1 MTFSDL
7 NWLLMQFQLVFNLF
21 ELTSYPKMMKLTPV
35 IESPNFLQ
43 NNHFRVIFNISLHA
57 MRRLLGNHMTIKF
70 FRNPKTLYFCGIW
83 NPLIL
88 FIFHKMA
95 SFSRLTYQNH
105 AFLGLKSRNHAFSV
119 QNNHY
124 AWPKHELRIEPG
136 TSVHACI
143 CINTII
149 SCTLT
154 NILFYRYFDH
164 LNWIYFVTKS
174 AVFCIFVVCPPLE
187 WNKEPFFLFRTEL
200 FRVYNGPI
208 RVYFRIAL

>member
-1 MTFSDL
+1 M
-7 NWLLMQFQLVFNLF
+7 
-21 ELTSYPKMMKLTPV
+21 
-35 IESPNFLQ
+35 SPNFLQ

-57 MRRLLGNHMTIKF
+57 MRRLLENHKTIKF
-70 FRNPKTLYFCGIW
+70 FRNPKTSYFCGIW

-105 AFLGLKSRNHAFSV
+105 AFSGLKSRNHAFSV
-119 QNNHY
+119 RNNHY
-124 AWPKHELRIEPG
+124 TWPKHELRIEPG

-187 WNKEPFFLFRTEL
+187 WNKEPFFFIQ
-200 FRVYNGPI
+200 N
-208 RVYFRIAL
+208 RIVPSV